1 MKRIDVVYVMLR
13 DDSGEKLL
21 MVKNYGDNGSYY
33 TLPGGAVE
41 AGETLQEAAIREAKE
56 ETGLDVSVG
65 GLFSVSEDFFEER
78 GHHAVFFIFE
88 GQVLGG
94 EITIAFPEEIEEVK
108 WMPIQEAI
116 HYLYI
121 PEKAE
126 EWVRANRSVP
136 YILRGQVIQ
145 KR

>member
-56 ETGLDVSVG
+56 ETGLDVSIG

-108 WMPIQEAI
+108 WMPIQEAVQ
-116 HYLYI
+116 YLYI

-126 EWVRANRSVP
+126 ERVRANRSVP

>member
-65 GLFSVSEDFFEER
+65 GLFSVSEEFFDER

-108 WMPIQEAI
+108 WMPIQEAVQ
-116 HYLYI
+116 YLYI

-126 EWVRANRSVP
+126 ERVRANRSVP

>member
-56 ETGLDVSVG
+56 ETGLDVSIG
-65 GLFSVSEDFFEER
+65 GLFSVSEDFFDER

-108 WMPIQEAI
+108 WMPIQEAV

-126 EWVRANRSVP
+126 EQVRANRSVP